1 MAAEQGTSR
10 GGGPPAG
17 RGRRVNIALC
27 GIVRNEVRSVVEWL
41 AHYKALGFT
50 DFVIYDNESTDG
62 TGEIL
67 QALDDAG
74 ELLRLEWPHSVGAR
88 PQRLAYEH
96 MRKNTAADWIAYFDA
111 DEFLLLRQDESIA
124 DFLGRF
130 DEDVSAVAINWV
142 VFNSG
147 GEEHYRARPVMERFT
162 ESLRRRDAHNR
173 SMKSIGRRVKLSG
186 TGIHRLEIGD
196 GRYVTPSG
204 KDAEF
209 VTGQIMRSVDL
220 EVAVLHHYMVK
231 SLEEFEE
238 KRNRGHANSQD
249 PERKRTKLDNRF
261 AEANARGRR
270 NTDMLAWSG
279 RMRAEA
285 MRLREILLRAGVSYP
300 VWPFVEE
307 P

>member
-1 MAAEQGTSR
+1 MAS
-10 GGGPPAG
+10 
-17 RGRRVNIALC
+17 IALC
-27 GIVRNEVRSVVEWL
+27 GIVRNEIRSVVEWL

-62 TGEIL
+62 TGEVL

-74 ELLRLEWPHSVGAR
+74 EILRLDWPHTVGAR

-96 MRKNTAADWIAYFDA
+96 MRVHSTVDWIGYFDA
-111 DEFLLLRQDESIA
+111 DEFLLLRQDASIA

-130 DEDVSAVAINWV
+130 GDDVTAIAINWV

-147 GEEHYRARPVMERFT
+147 GQERYRAVPVMERFT
-162 ESLRRRDAHNR
+162 ESLRRHDPHNR
-173 SMKSIGRRVKLSG
+173 SMKSIGRRERLSG
-186 TGIHRLEIGD
+186 TGIHRVEVAE

-204 KDAEF
+204 RDAEF
-209 VTGQIMRSVDL
+209 SNGQIMRSIDT

-231 SLEEFEE
+231 SLEEFQE

-249 PERKRTKLDNRF
+249 AERKRTKLDSRF
-261 AEANARGRR
+261 AEANAPGRA

-279 RMRAEA
+279 RMRVEA
-285 MRLREILLRAGVSYP
+285 LRLRAILLAAGLSYP
-300 VWPFVEE
+300 VWPFVEDTG
-307 P
+307 

>member
-1 MAAEQGTSR
+1 MS
-10 GGGPPAG
+10 
-17 RGRRVNIALC
+17 IALC

-50 DFVIYDNESTDG
+50 DFVIYDNDSTDG

-74 ELLRLEWPHSVGAR
+74 ELIRIDWPHSVGER
-88 PQRLAYEH
+88 PQRLAYDH
-96 MRKNTAADWIAYFDA
+96 MRKNATVDWIAYFDA
-111 DEFLLLRQDESIA
+111 DEFLLLRQDDSIV

-130 DEDVSAVAINWV
+130 DPDVSAVAINWV

-147 GEEHYRARPVMERFT
+147 GQERYRARPLMERFT
-162 ESLRRRDAHNR
+162 ESLHRRAPLNR
-173 SMKSIGRRVKLSG
+173 SMKSIGRREKLSG
-186 TGIHRLEIGD
+186 IGIHRLDVRE
-196 GRYVTPSG
+196 GRSVTPSG
-204 KDAEF
+204 REAEF
-209 VTGQIMRSVDL
+209 ATGQIMRSVDS

-249 PERKRTKLDNRF
+249 PERKRTKLTDRL
-261 AEANARGRR
+261 AEANAPGQR

-285 MRLREILLRAGVSYP
+285 LRLRGILLQAGLSYP

>member
-1 MAAEQGTSR
+1 MVS
-10 GGGPPAG
+10 
-17 RGRRVNIALC
+17 IALC
-27 GIVRNEVRSVVEWL
+27 GIVRNEIRSVVEWL

-62 TGEIL
+62 TGEVL

-74 ELLRLEWPHSVGAR
+74 ELLRLDWPHTVGAR

-96 MRKNTAADWIAYFDA
+96 MRENATVDWIAYFDA
-111 DEFLLLRQDESIA
+111 DEFLLLRQDATIA

-130 DEDVSAVAINWV
+130 GADVNAIAINWV

-147 GEEHYRARPVMERFT
+147 GQERYHAAPVMERFT
-162 ESLRRRDAHNR
+162 ESLRRRDAYNR
-173 SMKSIGRRVKLSG
+173 SMKSFGRREKLSG
-186 TGIHRLEIGD
+186 TGIHRVEVAE

-204 KDAEF
+204 RDAEF
-209 VTGQIMRSVDL
+209 STGQIMRSIDT

-231 SLEEFEE
+231 SLEEFQE

-249 PERKRTKLDNRF
+249 PARKRTKLDTRF
-261 AEANARGRR
+261 AEANAPGRA
-270 NTDMLAWSG
+270 NTDMLAWAG

-285 MRLREILLRAGVSYP
+285 MRLRAILLAAGLSYP
-300 VWPFVEE
+300 VWPFVEDAG
-307 P
+307 

>member
-1 MAAEQGTSR
+1 MVS
-10 GGGPPAG
+10 
-17 RGRRVNIALC
+17 IALC
-27 GIVRNEVRSVVEWL
+27 GIVRNEIRSVVEWL

-62 TGEIL
+62 TGEVL

-74 ELLRLEWPHSVGAR
+74 EILRLDWPHTVGAR

-96 MRKNTAADWIAYFDA
+96 MRVHSTVDWIGYFDA
-111 DEFLLLRQDESIA
+111 DEFLLLRQDASIA
-124 DFLGRF
+124 DFLARF
-130 DEDVSAVAINWV
+130 GDDVTAVAINWV

-147 GEEHYRARPVMERFT
+147 GQERYRAAPVMERFT
-162 ESLRRRDAHNR
+162 ESLRRRDAYNR
-173 SMKSIGRRVKLSG
+173 SMKSIGRRERLSG
-186 TGIHRLEIGD
+186 TGIHRLEVAE

-204 KDAEF
+204 RDAEF
-209 VTGQIMRSVDL
+209 STGQIMRSIDT

-231 SLEEFEE
+231 SLEEFQE

-249 PERKRTKLDNRF
+249 AERKRTKLDSRF
-261 AEANARGRR
+261 AEANAPGRA

-285 MRLREILLRAGVSYP
+285 LRLRAILLAAGLSYP
-300 VWPFVEE
+300 VWPFVEDTG
-307 P
+307 